1 MLVGPRFGFR
11 AATTAVERLLYVAA
25 LACLCVIT
33 GAQISAVQ
41 QARAAGHADPSY
53 YFQTARNVAAGH
65 GYTSDFVWQFLVLPP
80 SVHHYAGDYWQP
92 LPSLLMALPML
103 LTGDHS
109 LITASSASIVASLL
123 GALAAGV
130 LAYHLTGRHALAGMT
145 ILLVALLPRLSYFA
159 VQTESVPFY
168 LLFLLSTLALA
179 SSRRDGSLR
188 WVAVGGCAGATWLC
202 RNDGLILVLVLGAS
216 LLVALLRGRHGGRA
230 AVRLQLRRIASYTGG
245 VGVILT
251 PWIIANER
259 AMHRALPPTTQLPFL
274 GYYEQLFQVGRHGGL
289 HDVLNH
295 GVWAAVRFRWSLG
308 NRLTWFL
315 LALALLNL
323 WVLVRVLRRRLH
335 AAGGTV
341 DRKRPPH
348 DWDRIGWPTVAA
360 SAAGVFLFDAVVSP
374 VASSAG
380 AWLRSATAFLPLL
393 LIAALLGACRV
404 PWGRTVG
411 WSALLATVAWPW
423 LAGSSAAAAAINQ
436 NNAFGR
442 DIAVYAGY
450 IADAEAG
457 RHGTVMTREPWE
469 TTEITGYPS
478 VQIPNNDLCTIVAIG
493 HRYGATVLVTH
504 VTRPQADVAVLRNAG
519 FTLLGTVGPSNVL
532 RFPAHVSGC

>member
-1 MLVGPRFGFR
+1 V
-11 AATTAVERLLYVAA
+11 
-25 LACLCVIT
+25 
-33 GAQISAVQ
+33 QISALQ
-41 QARAAGHADPSY
+41 HARAAGHADPSY
-53 YFQTARNVAAGH
+53 YFQTARNVATGH
-65 GYTSDFVWQFLVLPP
+65 GFNNDFIWQFLVLPP

-130 LAYHLTGRHALAGMT
+130 LAYHLTGRHALAGVT

-159 VQTESVPFY
+159 VQTESVAFY
-168 LLFLLSTLALA
+168 LLFLLSALALA
-179 SSRRDGSLR
+179 SSRRGGSWR

-202 RNDGLILVLVLGAS
+202 RNDGLILVLVIGAS
-216 LLVALLRGRHGGRA
+216 LLVALLRGRRAGRA
-230 AVRLQLRRIASYTGG
+230 AVLLQSRRIASYAGG
-245 VGVILT
+245 VAVILA
-251 PWIIANER
+251 PWVIANER

-289 HDVLNH
+289 RDVLRH
-295 GVWAAVRFRWSLG
+295 GVWPAVRFRWHTAQYLWQVIPRSLG

-315 LALALLNL
+315 LVLALLNL
-323 WVLVRVLRRRLH
+323 WVLVRVLRRRPH
-335 AAGGTV
+335 AAAGAV
-341 DRKRPPH
+341 DRRPSSPA
-348 DWDRIGWPTVAA
+348 WERIGWPTVAA
-360 SAAGVFLFDAVVSP
+360 SAVGVFLFDAVVSP

-393 LIAALLGACRV
+393 LIAALLGASRV

-411 WSALLATVAWPW
+411 WSALVATVAWPW
-423 LAGSSAAAAAINQ
+423 LGGTSAAVRAITQ
-436 NNAFGR
+436 NNAFGQ

-450 IADAEAG
+450 ITDAEAG
-457 RHGTVMTREPWE
+457 GHGTVMTREPWE

-493 HRYGATVLVTH
+493 RRYGATVIVTH

-519 FTLLGTVGPSNVL
+519 FTLLGTIGPSNVM